1 MRQEGTDVAVRTAQN
16 APGASDTRQR
26 VIEIAMRLFTERSF
40 AGTSL
45 QMIADELGI
54 TKAAVY
60 HHFHTRE
67 ELLTA
72 VVEPVLHELRVVIE
86 IAETKR
92 TPPARAEHML
102 SGYAAIAVGHRA
114 VVAVLASD
122 PGAIEM
128 LRTHGAAG
136 ELINRQLGLLADVT
150 PGPSGLVNAAMVLA
164 GIAGAANPKLV
175 CIDDDALR
183 QQLVE
188 AGRRALGLRAPRR
201 RTDSAAPEQPTP

>member
-1 MRQEGTDVAVRTAQN
+1 MRQEGAGVAVRTAQK

-26 VIEIAMRLFTERSF
+26 VIEIAMRLFTEHSF

-72 VVEPVLHELRVVIE
+72 VVEPVLRELRVVIE
-86 IAETKR
+86 TAETKR
-92 TPPARAEHML
+92 TPHARAEHML

-164 GIAGAANPKLV
+164 GIAGAANPKLAG
-175 CIDDDALR
+175 IDDDALR

-201 RTDSAAPEQPTP
+201 RTDSAAPEPTS

>member
-1 MRQEGTDVAVRTAQN
+1 VAVGTAQK
-16 APGASDTRQR
+16 APGASYTRQR
-26 VIEIAMRLFTERSF
+26 LIEIAVRLFTEHSF

-45 QMIADELGI
+45 QMIADKLGI

-60 HHFHTRE
+60 HHFRTRE

-72 VVEPVLHELRVVIE
+72 VVEPVLRQLRVVIE
-86 IAETKR
+86 TAQTKR
-92 TPPARAEHML
+92 TPHARAELML
-102 SGYAAIAVGHRA
+102 SGYAAIAVEHRA

-128 LRTHGAAG
+128 LHNHGEAG

-150 PGPSGLVNAAMVLA
+150 PGPAGLVNAALVLA
-164 GIAGAANPKLV
+164 GIAGAADPKLV

>member
-1 MRQEGTDVAVRTAQN
+1 MRQEGAGVAVRTAQK

-26 VIEIAMRLFTERSF
+26 VIEIAMRLFTEHSF

-86 IAETKR
+86 TAETKR
-92 TPPARAEHML
+92 TPHARAEHML

-164 GIAGAANPKLV
+164 GIAGAANPKLAG
-175 CIDDDALR
+175 IDDDALR

-201 RTDSAAPEQPTP
+201 RTDSAAPEPTS